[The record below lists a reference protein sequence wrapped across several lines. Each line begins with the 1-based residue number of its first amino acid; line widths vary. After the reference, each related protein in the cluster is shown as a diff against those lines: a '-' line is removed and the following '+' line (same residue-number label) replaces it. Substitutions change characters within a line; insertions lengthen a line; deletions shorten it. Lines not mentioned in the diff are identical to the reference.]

1 MEDLND
7 FINNHLSNFDHS
19 AKFAAE
25 TLVKNWKKIN
35 EFFV

>member
-25 TLVKNWKKIN
+25 TLVKKIGKK
-35 EFFV
+35 